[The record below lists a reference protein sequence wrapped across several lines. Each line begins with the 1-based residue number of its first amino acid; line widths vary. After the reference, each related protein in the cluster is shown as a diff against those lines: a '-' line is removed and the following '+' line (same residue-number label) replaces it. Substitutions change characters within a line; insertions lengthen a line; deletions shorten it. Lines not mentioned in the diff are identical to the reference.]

1 MNKWHKIAGIIGILI
16 LVCGCARIKSKY
28 EAIKARIAEE
38 IDAPFRTDF
47 YSDYGA
53 WDYYRV
59 PLIAPYE
66 ITAIDTREVWRF
78 EKRRNIDEFDYY
90 PNSLLS
96 GRLSV
101 EYVGISDSIIYLS
114 YTDELT
120 PVDKLPGHTYG
131 DREMR
136 QYAIV
141 DVPTDSIEWH
151 ETREEWLAAL
161 NKRNIINPQ
170 LYQVDSL
177 YDDFANNRRLLFD
190 PKQQDNETDR

>member
-1 MNKWHKIAGIIGILI
+1 MKKWQKIAGITVI
-16 LVCGCARIKSKY
+16 LVLVCSCTRIKAKY

-38 IDAPFRTDF
+38 IDAAFRTDF

-78 EKRRNIDEFDYY
+78 EKRRNIDEYDYE
-90 PNSLLS
+90 PDMMHT
-96 GRLSV
+96 GRRSV
-101 EYVGISDSIIYLS
+101 EYVGISDSTIYLN
-114 YTDELT
+114 YTEALNEDTKDNFHCGMELRRF
-120 PVDKLPGHTYG
+120 V
-131 DREMR
+131 
-136 QYAIV
+136 IV

-161 NKRNIINPQ
+161 NRRNIINPQ
-170 LYQVDSL
+170 LHHVDSL

-190 PKQQDNETDR
+190 PKQ